1 MITAVI
7 TLKQIRM
14 RTARIIIAMAVL
26 ACVAYPAYLLMQPNP
41 SAMLVERHVP
51 VPSGVRASNFEY
63 GGIFAK
69 YLFVRFQLTEDQ
81 MDGYRELLPDGLTLN
96 SPSGAKVVSREL
108 STEETLK
115 LIEQDTKPLFRAG
128 PKIEWW
134 NIDEIKMGTYHF
146 MELENPCGYEVFL
159 DSDESI
165 AYVYWHYS

>member
-1 MITAVI
+1 MITDVI

-14 RTARIIIAMAVL
+14 RIARIIIAMAVL
-26 ACVAYPAYLLMQPNP
+26 ACVAYPAYLLMRPDA
-41 SAMLVERHVP
+41 SAMLEERHVP

-115 LIEQDTKPLFRAG
+115 LIEQDTKPLYRAG
-128 PKIEWW
+128 PKIKWW
-134 NIDEIKMGTYHF
+134 NIDEIKTGTYHF